1 MAQEEFNPL
10 DPYSELPA
18 IAAPETDL
26 GAYLPEP
33 YEPKSRG
40 HRGPVTHTVNKD
52 LPPEARALLDVI
64 ASDEAPDYNT
74 MYGGRKFENMSQH
87 PGIYTDIK
95 SGPNAGRKS
104 SAAGRYQFLK
114 STWDNQAAKLGL
126 NDFSPES
133 QDLAAWDLASSTY
146 ARKTGR
152 DLLGDLRS
160 GDPRYAGRISSALS
174 SIWTSL
180 PGGIEQRS
188 HANKFVNRYAESL
201 AQHGGEVAPQG
212 PQGETYDIPL
222 SNGQILH
229 APVGVPREEAI
240 ANIRASGLDV
250 EGLTPHKLTT
260 GQTLHIPD
268 SVNIADAL
276 ANLQKQFPDQEWMTE
291 EHAAKTG
298 FLPAAGAAFKGVGA
312 QFERGAGELL
322 KSPELIAKGK
332 AWQEELAKE
341 VEAPLP
347 TDPLSKKLAYYGG
360 TALGGLAPLGAA
372 VVAAPLLP
380 EAAAMG
386 ALGAATVPIAT
397 GSLAQRYDEQGKPFD
412 PYELQNIGA
421 VGTEA
426 VLQTLPFTKFA
437 PVAGQ
442 VGKSLAKGAAG
453 AAAADVPS
461 VAIERAAAG
470 QPLADEQALEEY
482 AGTLA
487 ADVLAG
493 GTLGAVG
500 GMRGRGVRAPEVPP
514 VQEGAAPRP
523 IEPAPEGGEA
533 LAPTE
538 GPVESVEDLEAQ
550 ARAGED
556 FFRQAEAAGIPPET
570 VAPEMVA
577 PEAEIPEPTVR
588 GREQAVPTVEE
599 AALGEAPAEPVAEPH
614 FAESIL
620 GLKPT
625 KAKTSLYNK
634 LQDLDINNVGDHPR
648 IEELVAGSKI
658 LSGDKLDALSARM
671 KEVEDAQQIPQAGA
685 PDGRGGAQPG
695 FREEGRDQ
703 AIGGEGVEP
712 SGQRIETPEVKAPE
726 EKVKFAKAEE
736 PTHIDVDGVQRPV
749 HDSTGQRIHTTDE
762 GVKNFWKNLGET
774 KVVDEEGKPIRV
786 YHGTD
791 KTFTEF
797 KPSKTGT
804 LGQGMYFALDK
815 NAAKEWAATHK
826 GAKIEEA
833 YLSVKNP
840 YKIDSTLTATEQL
853 WDKFKATS
861 DADLINKLRE
871 SGYDGIWAVGS
882 GETKWGTTKPEIV
895 VFDPEQIKSAINNIG
910 TFDTTKPDIRE
921 ARGVAPEAAHSVESL
936 NDHIVKTYG
945 KNAPQVEV
953 LTREQAGVEPNVKGF
968 YDPNT
973 KKVALIADNIGKDE
987 DIHGLMRHEVA
998 VHAKRLGK
1006 TDPEFQSIL
1015 DRLKKLKEQGD
1026 TTVAKA
1032 YDRVP
1037 RDTTPENI
1045 HEEALAYLTQHAPQ
1059 LPVVKQF
1066 TSWLRRT
1073 AHKLTG
1079 SSDWL
1084 KADDFAPMADAIL
1097 KKGEPTAA
1105 PKERM
1110 YSIGDTAD
1118 EAVRNTNT
1126 ETWFERFYTPIRTQ
1140 YASVR
1145 APLEAILGKLPLY
1158 DENNEIRAT
1167 AKIAQQTRYAH
1178 LVSEALHNGYLK
1190 RNAQGLVEAVFD
1202 PRLSPDRLIKR
1213 VMELP
1218 EDLRDRFSESM
1229 VTLAQAGHNLRGAEM
1244 KAVMDEAQRKIKLG
1258 QAYLDQTRTRY
1269 EKAEGKLEEAKS
1281 ASARAKETAAEYSR
1295 NVLATAE
1302 RNASTATAEVQKI
1315 AAKVNRGL
1323 DVDAEV
1329 IDAALKRQE
1338 KAQADLATAK
1348 SFAEKLKQTAT
1359 TDLEKAQREFDA
1371 AKAEYRNPNY
1381 TAGKDYI
1388 ALQQRLYKAVKDQYG
1403 KAQRDEAGRIYD
1415 ISPAQERAAREFLES
1430 TPETKQL
1437 ASDIRELLTNNAKL
1451 LRDTSVISNAT
1462 YKKFTEAKYNYAPL
1476 YMSIEDLDA
1485 AMPASAVYLQG
1496 GQRKVMPVK
1505 GLKGGQHQVRFFENL
1520 LTHQA
1525 RTGAMA
1531 LHNNARLSTLESL
1544 AEIGRAKELPGTTPP
1559 PKNLDVVAAIKDGKR
1574 RYYHVPDRPLYE
1586 AFEMVHNLPVPDWI
1600 TDTTKFAS
1608 RAMLVNPKYWWN
1620 QLIREPFMATFTSRA
1635 GVITPFHTGKE
1646 FASLLFSELP
1656 NVDTSAAQLYR
1667 ELKAQGVSGSHEY
1680 LRDLIKEKGKLEA
1693 SKGLAK
1699 NYKDSKDLV
1708 MRIHEYA
1715 DAATKVAVMRKALE
1729 RAESGELTGT
1739 PLQGDAARDAAITHV
1754 GEMINFANRGR
1765 NATVQYITQATPFF
1779 NSWAQGMDAI
1789 IRHATGYGMDPH
1801 AKGKTIAGLRTTFIS
1816 HAAAMMAFS
1825 AAITALRC
1833 ELSEDYRNADPD
1845 EWSANW
1851 LIPIPDSFETK
1862 KGRLVKAKGPFELNT
1877 LFKLGPEMWVRNWYG
1892 LDRDKDYTATL
1903 KSSIWRDIAPPGLD
1917 HLFMPYLPMLLL
1929 ESVTGYRA
1937 SEGEIKPLADTSLAP
1952 AERGKGVSPIADV
1965 VSAGVLSPASV
1976 KHLGQGMFG
1985 GMYDMLDSTA
1995 KGAAAAFGSDTA
2007 RADLR
2012 DLTEKVPVISGM
2024 LTNPDR
2030 IELSSAYE
2038 FADKQAMARHTA
2050 KVLSKRGDK
2059 EAAAEYKEEGRYAKQ
2074 AERIKRKIS
2083 KTNTA
2088 IERLKNTKEYEDA
2101 DKIQRDYEA
2110 MLERKRKQVEKLE
2123 ALRTKSKEKD

>member
-1 MAQEEFNPL
+1 MARADFDPL
-10 DPYSELPA
+10 DFGEV
-18 IAAPETDL
+18 IPE
-26 GAYLPEP
+26 
-33 YEPKSRG
+33 
-40 HRGPVTHTVNKD
+40 
-52 LPPEARALLDVI
+52 
-64 ASDEAPDYNT
+64 
-74 MYGGRKFENMSQH
+74 
-87 PGIYTDIK
+87 
-95 SGPNAGRKS
+95 
-104 SAAGRYQFLK
+104 SAFAE
-114 STWDNQAAKLGL
+114 T
-126 NDFSPES
+126 PES
-133 QDLAAWDLASSTY
+133 QYRPQAPAQ
-146 ARKTGR
+146 R
-152 DLLGDLRS
+152 
-160 GDPRYAGRISSALS
+160 SSALQNQNLS
-174 SIWTSL
+174 YAYDYLLKQGFKPHQAAGIVGNLAQESGGNTGAVGGKIL
-180 PGGIEQRS
+180 PGEAYSFGAAQW
-188 HANKFVNRYAESL
+188 NKERL
-201 AQHGGEVAPQG
+201 HGGNGYTGLIPFAKQQGLDPSNLYTQLDYMMHELKGPERKALEGVLASKNVEEAARVFGAAYERPNAKYANYENRIAQARQYLGDAPAEMPQG

-222 SNGQILH
+222 SNGQTLT
-229 APVGVPREEAI
+229 VPKDVSRQDAI
-240 ANIRASGLDV
+240 NGLRAQGMDV
-250 EGLTPHKLTT
+250 EGVIDHPLTNGKTLT
-260 GQTLHIPD
+260 LPE
-268 SVNIADAL
+268 SVNVNDAL
-276 ANLQKQFPDQEWMTE
+276 VDLQKQFPDQEWMTKA
-291 EHAAKTG
+291 HAEKTG

-322 KSPELIAKGK
+322 KNPELIAKGK

-372 VVAAPLLP
+372 ALAAPFIP
-380 EAAAMG
+380 EAAVVG
-386 ALGAATVPIAT
+386 GLGAATLPIAT

-412 PYELQNIGA
+412 PYELKNIGA

-470 QPLADEQALEEY
+470 QPLADEKALEEY

-550 ARAGED
+550 AKAGEE
-556 FFRQAEAAGIPPET
+556 FFRQAEAAKAAEP
-570 VAPEMVA
+570 APEMAA
-577 PEAEIPEPTVR
+577 PEMLALEDGIPEPTVR
-588 GREQAVPTVEE
+588 GREQAMPTVEE
-599 AALGEAPAEPVAEPH
+599 VPAEPVPEPH
-614 FAESIL
+614 FAESVL

-634 LQDLDINNVGDHPR
+634 LQGLDINNIEDHPK
-648 IEELVAGSKI
+648 IEELVNKSSI
-658 LSGDKLDALSARM
+658 LSRDQYDALSARM
-671 KEVEDAQQIPQAGA
+671 KEVEDAQQIPQTGA

-712 SGQRIETPEVKAPE
+712 SGQGIKAPE
-726 EKVKFAKAEE
+726 VETPKEVKLAKAEE

-762 GVKNFWKNLGET
+762 GVKNFWKGFEGT
-774 KVVDEEGKPIRV
+774 KAVDAEGRPIKV
-786 YHGTD
+786 YHGTNKD
-791 KTFTEF
+791 FPTFEY
-797 KPSKTGT
+797 KDERSGRV
-804 LGQGMYFALDK
+804 LGKGFYFG
-815 NAAKEWAATHK
+815 HK
-826 GAKIEEA
+826 GMAEEYSGYGHPDPKISDNA
-833 YLSVKNP
+833 NLMPVYLNMKKP
-840 YKIDSTLTATEQL
+840 FIWHQGFT
-853 WDKFKATS
+853 
-861 DADLINKLRE
+861 DADITKLRKE
-871 SGYDGIWAVGS
+871 MPEFETAYRAWLDYHGEDYAKDYKPHVEELGGINGDREEFIQKALKKADYDGIMASEIG
-882 GETKWGTTKPEIV
+882 GEALSNRPWEDPSAEFV
-895 VFDPEQIKSAINNIG
+895 VFDSEQIKSAIGNKG
-910 TFDTTKPDIRE
+910 TFDTTKPEILE

-936 NDHIVKTYG
+936 NDHIAKTYG
-945 KNAPQVEV
+945 KEAPQVDV

-973 KKVALIADNIGKDE
+973 KRVTLIADNIGKDE

-1015 DRLKKLKEQGD
+1015 DRLQKLKEQGD
-1026 TTVAKA
+1026 ATVAKA

-1037 RDTTPENI
+1037 KDTNPEHI
-1045 HEEALAYLTQHAPQ
+1045 HEEALAYLTQHAPN
-1059 LPVVKQF
+1059 LPISKSF
-1066 TSWLRRT
+1066 MSWLRRT

-1079 SSDWL
+1079 SANWL
-1084 KADDFAPMADAIL
+1084 KADDFAPMADEIL
-1097 KKGEPTAA
+1097 KRGEPTAA

-1118 EAVRNTNT
+1118 EAVRNANT

-1202 PRLSPDRLIKR
+1202 PQLSPDRLIKR

-1258 QAYLDQTRTRY
+1258 QAYLDKTKSNYDKT
-1269 EKAEGKLEEAKS
+1269 KATLDTVKSLSSRMKDNPRVQRELE
-1281 ASARAKETAAEYSR
+1281 R
-1295 NVLATAE
+1295 
-1302 RNASTATAEVQKI
+1302 
-1315 AAKVNRGL
+1315 
-1323 DVDAEV
+1323 
-1329 IDAALKRQE
+1329 
-1338 KAQADLATAK
+1338 
-1348 SFAEKLKQTAT
+1348 
-1359 TDLEKAQREFDA
+1359 AQREFDA

-1388 ALQQRLYKAVKDQYG
+1388 ALQQRLYKAVKDQYS
-1403 KAQRDEAGRIYD
+1403 KAQRDESGRIYD
-1415 ISPAQERAAREFLES
+1415 ISPAQERAAREFIEAN
-1430 TPETKQL
+1430 PEAKQL
-1437 ASDIRELLTNNAKL
+1437 AADIRELFTNNAKL
-1451 LRDTSVISNAT
+1451 LRDTSVISNET
-1462 YKKFTEAKYNYAPL
+1462 YKKFTDSKYNYAPL

-1531 LHNNARLSTLESL
+1531 LHNNARLGSLESL
-1544 AEIGRAKELPGTTPP
+1544 VEMGRAKELPGTTPP

-1574 RYYHVPDRPLYE
+1574 KYYHVPDRPLYE
-1586 AFEMVHNLPVPDWI
+1586 AFEMVHNLPVPEYI
-1600 TDTTKFAS
+1600 TDATKYVS
-1608 RAMLVNPKYWWN
+1608 RAMLVDPRYWWN
-1620 QLIREPFMATFTSRA
+1620 QLVREPFMATFTSRA
-1635 GVITPFHTGKE
+1635 GVVTPFHTGKE

-1680 LRDLIKEKGKLEA
+1680 LRNLIKEKGKLQA

-1729 RAESGELTGT
+1729 RAESGKLTGT
-1739 PLQGDAARDAAITHV
+1739 PLHGDAARDAAITHV

-1765 NATVQYITQATPFF
+1765 NATVQFITQTTPFF

-1801 AKGKTIAGLRTTFIS
+1801 AKGKTIAGLRTTFIG

-1833 ELSEDYRNADPD
+1833 ELSEDYRNAEPD

-1862 KGRLVKAKGPFELNT
+1862 EGRMVKAKGPFELNT

-1903 KSSIWRDIAPPGLD
+1903 KSSIWRDLAPPGLD
-1917 HLFMPYLPMLLL
+1917 HLFLPYLPMLLL
-1929 ESVTGYRA
+1929 ESITGYRA

-1976 KHLGQGMFG
+1976 KHLGQGVFG
-1985 GMYDMLDSTA
+1985 GMYSLLDSTA

-2012 DLTEKVPVISGM
+2012 DITEKVPVISGM
-2024 LTNPDR
+2024 LTNPDH

-2059 EAAAEYKEEGRYAKQ
+2059 EGAAEYKEEGRYAKQ

-2101 DKIQRDYEA
+2101 DKLQREYEA
-2110 MLERKRKQVEKLE
+2110 MLERKRKQVGKLE
-2123 ALRTKSKEKD
+2123 ALRSKAEEKK